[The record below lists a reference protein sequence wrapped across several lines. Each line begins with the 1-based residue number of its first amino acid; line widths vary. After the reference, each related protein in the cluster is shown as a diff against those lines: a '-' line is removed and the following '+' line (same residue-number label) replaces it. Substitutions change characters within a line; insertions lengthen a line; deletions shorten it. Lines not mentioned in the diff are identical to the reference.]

1 MKKKIWNGVL
11 YTLLAALLITNVV
24 QYVSYRDSFSKLD
37 QLEELIS
44 QRFIGE
50 YDETA
55 LEDAAAAAMI
65 QATGD
70 RWSFYVPAA
79 QYDSFQEQ
87 MDNAYVGIGI
97 TIRPQEDESGFLILQ
112 VTAGGPAEEA
122 GILPGDIMV
131 EIQGQSAEG
140 MDGDGA
146 RDLVRGP
153 EGTTVEITVLRD
165 GEKLPL
171 TVERRHIETPVA
183 KGRMVT
189 DDIGLVTIYNFDTRC
204 SQETIAAIE
213 ELRTQGAQK
222 LIFDVRYNPGGY
234 AHELVKVLD
243 YLLPEG
249 DLFRTVDYA
258 GNVHVDTSD
267 ADFLDLPMA
276 VMVNADSYSAAE
288 FFAAA
293 LREYDAAVVIGE
305 QTSGKGYFQ
314 QTYRLNDG
322 SSVNLSVGKYFTPKG
337 VSLADV
343 GITPDVELSVDEETA
358 FGIQTGTIEDQDDP
372 QLQAAIQALQQ
383 ESEKN

>member
-11 YTLLAALLITNVV
+11 YTLLGVLLITNVV
-24 QYVSYRDSFSKLD
+24 QFVSYRNSFSKLD

-50 YDETA
+50 YDETV
-55 LEDAAAAAMI
+55 LEDMAAAAMI

-70 RWSFYVPAA
+70 RWSFYVPADQFDA
-79 QYDSFQEQ
+79 FQEQ
-87 MDNAYVGIGI
+87 MNNAYVGIGI
-97 TIRPQEDESGFLILQ
+97 TIRPQEDGSGFLILS
-112 VTAGGPAEEA
+112 VTPGSPAEEA
-122 GILPGDIMV
+122 GILPGDAMV
-131 EIQGQSAEG
+131 EIQGQSTEG

-146 RDLVRGP
+146 RNLVRGP
-153 EGTTVEITVLRD
+153 EGTTVEIAVLRE

-171 TVERRHIETPVA
+171 TVERRQIETPVA
-183 KGRMVT
+183 EGRMVT
-189 DDIGLVTIYNFDTRC
+189 DDIGLVTIYNFDSRC
-204 SQETIAAIE
+204 SQETIASIE
-213 ELRTQGAQK
+213 DLRTQGAQK

-258 GNVHVDTSD
+258 GREHVDTSD
-267 ADFLDLPMA
+267 ANYLDMPMA
-276 VMVNADSYSAAE
+276 VLVNGDSYSAAE

-293 LREYDAAVVIGE
+293 LRDYDAAVIVGE
-305 QTSGKGYFQ
+305 QTCGKGYFQ
-314 QTYRLNDG
+314 QTSRLNDG
-322 SSVNLSVGKYFTPKG
+322 SSVNLSVGKDCPPTG
-337 VSLADV
+337 ESLAGI

-358 FGIQTGTIEDQDDP
+358 FGIQAGIIADQDDP

-383 ESEKN
+383 EP